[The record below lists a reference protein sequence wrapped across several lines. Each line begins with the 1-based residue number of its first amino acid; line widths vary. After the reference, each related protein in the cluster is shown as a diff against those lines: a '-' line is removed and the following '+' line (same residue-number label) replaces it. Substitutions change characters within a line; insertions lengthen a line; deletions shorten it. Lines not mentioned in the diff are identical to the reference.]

1 MIQSSFR
8 IISELCISNN
18 YCAIIMYNT
27 NIHFVDPHVGL
38 YCSIAVFL
46 LLSLATVHNHWIY
59 IIIVIPGSPSFIRAV
74 EYFKGKENAGSKYS

>member
-1 MIQSSFR
+1 MQRQMHRCLGRPEST
-8 IISELCISNN
+8 L
-18 YCAIIMYNT
+18 
-27 NIHFVDPHVGL
+27 HFVDPHVGL

-74 EYFKGKENAGSKYS
+74 EYFNYSVYSGVDIFFGRPR